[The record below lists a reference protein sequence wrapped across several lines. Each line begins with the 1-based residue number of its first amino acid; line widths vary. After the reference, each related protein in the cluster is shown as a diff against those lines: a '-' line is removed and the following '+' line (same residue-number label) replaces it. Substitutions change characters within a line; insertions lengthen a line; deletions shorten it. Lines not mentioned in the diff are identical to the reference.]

1 MRLGE
6 CIFFGCAGPT
16 NPNFW
21 QIKIIIIILISN
33 KIIFYYLFF
42 CDIFLG
48 YNNIGKKVQL
58 SALDIVESWIKKMWS
73 LSYVTSTINIFNF

>member
-6 CIFFGCAGPT
+6 CIFFGCTGPT

-21 QIKIIIIILISN
+21 QIKIIIILISN
-33 KIIFYYLFF
+33 LIIFYYLFF

-48 YNNIGKKVQL
+48 YNKIDKKEQF

-73 LSYVTSTINIFNF
+73 LSYVTSMINIFNF